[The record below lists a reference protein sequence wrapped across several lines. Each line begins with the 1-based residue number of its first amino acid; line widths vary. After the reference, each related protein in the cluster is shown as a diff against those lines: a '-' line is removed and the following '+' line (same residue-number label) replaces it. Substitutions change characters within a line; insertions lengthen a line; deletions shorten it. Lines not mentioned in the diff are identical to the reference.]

1 MRIIA
6 RQATGTHPMH
16 HCSIAIV
23 PFELEASNIKGVE
36 ECDHMTKLLNIVTLH
51 ISDSV

>member
-1 MRIIA
+1 MGIIA
-6 RQATGTHPMH
+6 RQLGHRNSSH
-16 HCSIAIV
+16 RCSIAIV
-23 PFELEASNIKGVE
+23 SFELEASNNKGIE